1 MNSKEKNMAQI
12 NLENLDAKV
21 VKVVEIL
28 AKDFKPIVDE
38 IENTK
43 IKTTQNNYGK
53 YMGFI
58 QKMSHND
65 KATMVIVGLALIK
78 AGANYNGVKS
88 AWDALRGDRWHRSLS

>member
-1 MNSKEKNMAQI
+1 MAQI

-58 QKMSHND
+58 SKMSHDD
-65 KATMVIVGLALIK
+65 KATMVIVGLALIE
-78 AGANYNGVKS
+78 AGANHNGVKS
-88 AWDALRGDRWHRSLS
+88 AWDALRGDRWHRAFK

>member
-1 MNSKEKNMAQI
+1 MAQI

-65 KATMVIVGLALIK
+65 KAKMVI
-78 AGANYNGVKS
+78 
-88 AWDALRGDRWHRSLS
+88 